1 MNFLQ
6 IPDVYR
12 VQHLFLLLG
21 ENNLPNAVA
30 ALALVQGEGEV
41 YLIHTD
47 RTRPQAQHLQTFLQ
61 GTGQF
66 GTVNLLDLGMYQA
79 EPSVIRQR
87 LGTVASNLVGLVGM
101 NYTGGTKV
109 MAVHAYRFF
118 AGLYPDTV
126 FSYLDSNTLEMVI
139 DSEETA
145 SPRFKVP
152 LNLSFKS
159 LFQLHGLQWQEG
171 HPPRTESLLPEAAM
185 GFAYLHTN
193 PELGRAWRTWCH
205 QVLRSV
211 AKIPP
216 QKTYWLKE
224 WQLEQLESLNV
235 ANLPL
240 EWLRLLQR
248 HLACGP
254 ERWTLQAGAKVGIP
268 ASENAPLTLLCQW
281 LDGVWLE
288 HFTLAQVQG
297 IAPSCDIHEAKMSFN
312 IADPQNPQRNLP
324 KFEFDVAF
332 MRHYQLFALSC
343 SATENHKLCKQKLL
357 EARVRS
363 RQLGGVEARVGLV
376 CLSDRPEWLQEELM
390 TETRDR
396 RVAVFG
402 RRDLAQLGGAIQA
415 WVLANA

>member
-1 MNFLQ
+1 MDFLH

-12 VQHLFLLLG
+12 VQNLFLLLG

-30 ALALVQGEGEV
+30 ALALVKREGRV
-41 YLIHTD
+41 YLVHTD
-47 RTRPQAQHLQTFLQ
+47 RTWPQAQHLQTFLQ
-61 GTGQF
+61 GTGLF
-66 GTVNLLDLGMYQA
+66 GTVNLLDLGVYQA

-87 LGTVASNLVGLVGM
+87 LRTVAANLVGSVGM

-118 AGLYPDTV
+118 AALYPDAV

-139 DSEETA
+139 DSEDTA

-152 LNLSFKS
+152 LPLSFKS

-171 HPPRTESLLPEAAM
+171 YPPREKALLPEVAM
-185 GFAYLHTN
+185 DFAHLHTN
-193 PELGRAWRTWCH
+193 QELGRAWRTWCN
-205 QVLRSV
+205 QILRSV
-211 AKIPP
+211 AKVPP
-216 QKTYWLKE
+216 QNNYWLKE
-224 WQLEQLESLNV
+224 WQLDQLDPLNV
-235 ANLPL
+235 ANLPS
-240 EWLRLLQR
+240 EWIRLLQR
-248 HLACGP
+248 HLACGA
-254 ERWTLQAGAKVGIP
+254 ERWNLQAGAKVGIP

-288 HFTLAQVQG
+288 HFTLDQVQR
-297 IAPSCDIHEAKMSFN
+297 IALACDIHEAKMSFN
-312 IADPQNPQRNLP
+312 IADPQNPRRNLP

-376 CLSDRPEWLQEELM
+376 CLSDRPEWLQEELV

-402 RRDLAQLGGAIQA
+402 RRDLASLGEAIKT